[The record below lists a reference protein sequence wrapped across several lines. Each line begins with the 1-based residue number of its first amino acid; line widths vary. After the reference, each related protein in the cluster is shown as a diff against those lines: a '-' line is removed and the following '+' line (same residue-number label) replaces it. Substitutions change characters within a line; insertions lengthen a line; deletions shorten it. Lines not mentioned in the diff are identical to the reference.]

1 MATSDIPQISK
12 TWNCS
17 SFLTN
22 SFDYQWTITEA
33 RTRLS
38 VRTPLESPY
47 FYPDFKVNG
56 YDTQWKM
63 KFDPF
68 VQMHGCTYISLQ
80 LYMSYRNFRGSYPK
94 VGDDIGMWAGM
105 KFCFLKPKTVEPGVV
120 ATVGDNT
127 QPYSEVHVQ
136 YLPYEYRYYHTSSS
150 SLTQTV
156 NIKYGTLVGI
166 ERHTML
172 KNVTEALFNNTLTVY
187 CKVDIY
193 MLNQP
198 KHKLTSSSSPM
209 IQEPAFNL
217 SETMEEARK
226 NDLFTD
232 VTLVAGDKE
241 FKAHRA
247 VLASQSPFFKT
258 RFEQHWQREDNKV
271 EMIDLTSDILEAM
284 ISFMYTGKVPNTDT
298 LAFQLLPAAEEY
310 GLVGLRFLCERVLS
324 DSLSSQNVIENIILA
339 ATHNADGL
347 RSACMS
353 YITKNPSEAQK
364 SEGWR
369 QMKATRER
377 EGLRV
382 EILDAI
388 AESLIKYPSFS
399 A

>member
-1 MATSDIPQISK
+1 MATSDIPQVSK

-17 SFLTN
+17 SFQTN

-38 VRTPLESPY
+38 VCTPLESPY
-47 FYPDFKVNG
+47 FYPDLKVNG

-63 KFDPF
+63 KFKKSK
-68 VQMHGCTYISLQ
+68 QTQGYSYISLQ
-80 LYMSYRNFRGSYPK
+80 LYMSYCSNSSFLPK

-105 KFCFLKPKTVEPGVV
+105 KFCLLKPKTVEPGIMDDSFN
-120 ATVGDNT
+120 AP
-127 QPYSEVHVQ
+127 PYSEVHVR
-136 YLPYEYRYYHTSSS
+136 YLPSSYYGHNASSS
-150 SLTQTV
+150 SLTGTV
-156 NIKYGTLVGI
+156 NVKYGTFVGL
-166 ERHTML
+166 EQHCTL
-172 KNVTEALFNNTLTVY
+172 ADVTKALFNNTLTVY

-193 MLNQP
+193 MLDQP
-198 KHKLTSSSSPM
+198 MHKLTSSSSPM

-226 NDLFTD
+226 KDLFTD
-232 VTLVAGDKE
+232 VTLVVGDKE

-258 RFEQHWQREDNKV
+258 RFEQHWQREDNRV
-271 EMIDLTSDILEAM
+271 EMSDLTSDILEAM

-310 GLVGLRFLCERVLS
+310 GLVGLRLLCERVLS

-339 ATHNADGL
+339 DTHNADGL
-347 RSACMS
+347 KSACMS

-369 QMKATRER
+369 QMKATRGR
-377 EGLRV
+377 EGLRM

-388 AESLIKYPSFS
+388 AESLIK
-399 A
+399 